1 VIECQAGNV
10 KTEPPRPGH
19 LSILIIDGES
29 TIADSIKISPNGILS
44 GHAAINLTDAAAEVL
59 FT

>member
-1 VIECQAGNV
+1 V